1 MSNRAAN
8 TVGKPDVDCT
18 MRCAN
23 TCNDVTPARLM
34 IAVTVLTALA
44 ALLVPKMLTAEEEA
58 RWNAL
63 LLRLHSVRGRIE
75 QFRRSHDG
83 HLPAEG
89 MNSVDELLRD
99 LYRLPITAEDSALHN
114 GRWDTGGIQDLLVNP
129 YTQKTGI
136 LVVPGRLK
144 RHHYSGNGRHGWAY
158 SSTTGEFRSNLSP
171 ELTDRSG
178 RLINQL

>member
-1 MSNRAAN
+1 MSNRAAIS
-8 TVGKPDVDCT
+8 VGKPNDGDGT
-18 MRCAN
+18 RCEN

-75 QFRRSHDG
+75 QFRQNHDG

-89 MNSVDELLRD
+89 MNSADELLQD
-99 LYRLPITAEDSALHN
+99 LSRLPITADDSPLHS
-114 GRWDTGGIQDLLVNP
+114 GRWDAERIQDRLVNP

-144 RHHYSGNGRHGWAY
+144 RHHYSGSGRHGWAY

>member
-1 MSNRAAN
+1 MSNRAAI
-8 TVGKPDVDCT
+8 TVSKPDVGSRT
-18 MRCAN
+18 HCAN
-23 TCNDVTPARLM
+23 SRNDVTPVRLT
-34 IAVTVLTALA
+34 ITVTVLTAIAA
-44 ALLVPKMLTAEEEA
+44 ALVPGLLRAEEEA

-63 LLRLHSVRGRIE
+63 LLRLHSVRGKIE
-75 QFRRSHDG
+75 QFRQNHDG

-89 MNSVDELLRD
+89 QNSADKLMRD
-99 LYRLPITAEDSALHN
+99 LSRLLIADDDVVLTSGRSGTED
-114 GRWDTGGIQDLLVNP
+114 IQTLLLNP

-136 LVVPGRLK
+136 LVVPGELK
-144 RHHYSGNGRHGWAY
+144 RHHYSGSGRHGWTY